1 RDAGPARERGK
12 PPPGGGGGRQRWGSP
27 ARRVGSLRARTT
39 GPRPVSDPG
48 CSSGVPT
55 READGYAIIKPGH
68 TKRGPAYPG
77 NNHTP
82 GKAGPHSCSI
92 SENASANTACST
104 ASPKRPSPKKRAC
117 TPTPSKNSSRAAP
130 RAWTPST
137 ASPVPST
144 QPPAASSPAA
154 VATLEQAGTPG
165 LDPPRRIAR
174 ARTTA
179 PGSLIASRARRLE
192 PGDDG
197 TLGLRGL
204 RRTISPPITV
214 DGDPLCDDTEPP
226 DLPALKDA

>member
-1 RDAGPARERGK
+1 MRGVDA
-12 PPPGGGGGRQRWGSP
+12 
-27 ARRVGSLRARTT
+27 VGSLRARTT

-55 READGYAIIKPGH
+55 HEDDGQMPDRNNPPISALPEHKDDGYAIIIKPGH

-82 GKAGPHSCSI
+82 GKTGPHSCSI
-92 SENASANTACST
+92 SETASANTACST
-104 ASPKRPSPKKRAC
+104 ASLKKTLPKRRAC

-154 VATLEQAGTPG
+154 PDCWNTA
-165 LDPPRRIAR
+165 
-174 ARTTA
+174 TTA
-179 PGSLIASRARRLE
+179 NSTCSTCAAP
-192 PGDDG
+192 
-197 TLGLRGL
+197 
-204 RRTISPPITV
+204 SPHPSPWTETRCATTPNPPTC
-214 DGDPLCDDTEPP
+214 PLSKKPSP
-226 DLPALKDA
+226 V